1 MSGWTDELLVSWA
14 FGSMSCWLHEL
25 LVWAVVWWI
34 VGFMNRWSHE
44 RSYELFGLSHW
55 SSVGRMNWSD
65 ESLVLWT
72 IGRMSCWSAPGR
84 YFYRIA
90 KSNCF
95 SLSPSTIGLRL
106 VACEPSSASSIYIF
120 NYHST
125 VDNRTNLTVSVNSRI
140 LDSKFLIPNF
150 RDAEF

>member
-1 MSGWTDELLVSWA
+1 MSRWSYEPLV
-14 FGSMSCWLHEL
+14 G
-25 LVWAVVWWI
+25 WAVGRHRAAIFIELPNLI
-34 VGFMNRWSHE
+34 V
-44 RSYELFGLSHW
+44 
-55 SSVGRMNWSD
+55 
-65 ESLVLWT
+65 
-72 IGRMSCWSAPGR
+72 
-84 YFYRIA
+84 
-90 KSNCF
+90 
-95 SLSPSTIGLRL
+95 SLSPPTIGLRL